1 MGQYGMV
8 VGPGG
13 TRREQAEHG
22 GDGVRAVAIERDD
35 EVIGSS
41 QARTVVVVTGIPGAG
56 KTTVSRALSKALTL
70 PLLSKDAI
78 KESLFDV
85 LGVKDREW
93 SLQLGAAANNV
104 LWSLLSQCPAGAIVD
119 MWLDPIRDA
128 GIGQQ
133 GLAQADVQ
141 TAYEIICDCP
151 AELAVQRYTGRVRH
165 SGHLPP
171 DQATLQRIHD
181 SSSLMTPLGIGPTK
195 RIDTTGPVDIP
206 ALVRWLLGG
215 SGAEE
220 SYSGAPG

>member
-1 MGQYGMV
+1 V
-8 VGPGG
+8 AI
-13 TRREQAEHG
+13 RRE
-22 GDGVRAVAIERDD
+22 DD
-35 EVIGSS
+35 VIGPSR
-41 QARTVVVVTGIPGAG
+41 ARTVVVVTGIPGAG
-56 KTTVSRALSKALTL
+56 KTTLSRALSKTLTL

-104 LWSLLSQCPAGAIVD
+104 LWSLLSNCPAGAIVD

-128 GIGQQ
+128 GICQHA
-133 GLAQADVQ
+133 LARADVQ

-151 AELAVQRYTGRVRH
+151 ADLAVQRYTGRVRH
-165 SGHLPP
+165 PGHLPP

-181 SSSLMTPLGIGPTK
+181 SSILMMPLGIGPTM

-206 ALVRWLLGG
+206 ALVGWLHGG

-220 SYSGAPG
+220 SHAGPPG